1 MNIIKKR
8 GKLIGGLREGEGGER
23 KKCGKE
29 EKRER
34 NTRTQEKQITGHIN
48 LGFYI
53 M

>member
-8 GKLIGGLREGEGGER
+8 GKTDRRITGGRERRYGE
-23 KKCGKE
+23 E